1 MVCGPVLRWV
11 NRVWRWSELAILGGG
26 NGDAPENANSDT
38 ANTIIAAIHIFPCG
52 LTYIVCERLACE
64 SLPMI
69 CWPKTLTGIQN
80 F

>member
-1 MVCGPVLRWV
+1 MRRNKSCQAAEMETLLKTPTATR
-11 NRVWRWSELAILGGG
+11 
-26 NGDAPENANSDT
+26 
-38 ANTIIAAIHIFPCG
+38 ANTIIAAIHISPCG

-69 CWPKTLTGIQN
+69 CWQNTLTGIQN